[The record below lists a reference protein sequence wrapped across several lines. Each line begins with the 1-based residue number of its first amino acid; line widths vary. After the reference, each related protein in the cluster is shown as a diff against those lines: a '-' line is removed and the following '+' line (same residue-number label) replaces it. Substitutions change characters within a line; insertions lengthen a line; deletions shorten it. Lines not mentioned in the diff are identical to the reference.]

1 MKHEDE
7 LKGILELLTKDSKG
21 QIEWE
26 SFKPT
31 RTNGILIFL
40 IESVLELN
48 EKEKKPTPVEDLIE
62 ATDLH
67 LIKRERIKVIREKIE
82 QNEKQY

>member
-1 MKHEDE
+1 MKYKDE
-7 LKGILELLTKDSKG
+7 LKGILELLTKDSKW

-48 EKEKKPTPVEDLIE
+48 EKLEQEN
-62 ATDLH
+62 
-67 LIKRERIKVIREKIE
+67 ERLRSFIYGAEN
-82 QNEKQY
+82 NEK